1 MYYENNNE
9 GSVFGMIGSI
19 VVLIILIVGIKGC
32 NAKKR
37 TENVATWNNGVCEKC
52 HEGKLKFK
60 NATSAYAEMDKYY
73 YECDKC
79 GHVQFF
85 YSIME

>member
-1 MYYENNNE
+1 MYYSNNNDM
-9 GSVFGMIGSI
+9 SIGGVISSLVI
-19 VVLIILIVGIKGC
+19 LLVLIVGLRCC
-32 NAKKR
+32 NSSKK
-37 TENVATWNNGVCEKC
+37 TENAATWNNGICEKC

-73 YECDKC
+73 YECNEC

-85 YSIME
+85 YSLME

>member
-1 MYYENNNE
+1 MYYSNNDE
-9 GSVFGMIGSI
+9 GSIFGAI
-19 VVLIILIVGIKGC
+19 VTIILFIGLVVGIKGC

-37 TENVATWNNGVCEKC
+37 TENAATWNNGVCEKC

-73 YECDKC
+73 YECDEC